1 MFAGGRRRGPG
12 DPGPGD
18 RRQSHVVCAVDTVDG
33 VGVGL
38 GIFVL

>member
-1 MFAGGRRRGPG
+1 MFAGGRAQGHG
-12 DPGPGD
+12 DRD
-18 RRQSHVVCAVDTVDG
+18 RRQSHVVCAVDTGDG

>member
-12 DPGPGD
+12 DPATRD
-18 RRQSHVVCAVDTVDG
+18 RRQSHVVCAVDTGDG